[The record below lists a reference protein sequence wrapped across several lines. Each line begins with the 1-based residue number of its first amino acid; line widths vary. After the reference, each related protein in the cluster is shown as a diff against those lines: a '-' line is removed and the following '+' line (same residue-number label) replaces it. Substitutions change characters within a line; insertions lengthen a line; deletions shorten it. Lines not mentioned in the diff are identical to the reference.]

1 MADSRAPVIVGVAQ
15 LQQRPDDAAD
25 AREAVAL
32 MTEVALAAA
41 ADAGAPRLLAA
52 ADVVAVVNGAWS
64 YRDPARIV
72 ADAVGAAS
80 ARTIRTTDGGNTPQ
94 FLVDVLAER
103 IADGQLD
110 VAIVVGAETIWS
122 RRKLRTA
129 GIERAVTEQP
139 EGVAPD
145 ELVGKPLDMLA
156 DHERARG
163 IVQPVEVYP
172 LFDSAIRH
180 RRGESVDAH
189 RDRIA
194 TMWAD
199 FNSVAVDN
207 PYAWSRTPMTVA
219 EIRDP
224 SPSNRMVAFPY
235 TKAMCSNWFLDQ
247 AAALILC
254 SAEAAERHGVARDRQ
269 VFVHG
274 GAEADDTAYVSNR
287 RALGRSPAIA
297 AAWAALSADR
307 NIGSDDIAHL
317 DIYSCF
323 PSAVEASAE
332 AIGIDAATNYG
343 GRRLTVTGG
352 LTFAGGPLNNYVT
365 HSVATLVGVL
375 RDDPAALG
383 LATANGGFLTKHALG
398 LYSAQPPAAPFRR
411 LPLGD
416 SDVPHGR
423 REAAPEHAGPVT
435 IEASTVMH
443 DHNGPTRALFAL
455 LTDGRRTFGNSD
467 DPAVMKAAMT
477 DELCGTAADLDADGT
492 VRL

>member
-1 MADSRAPVIVGVAQ
+1 MPDPRTPVIVGVAQ
-15 LQQRPDDAAD
+15 LQQRPDNPAD

-32 MTEVALAAA
+32 MTEATLAAA
-41 ADAGAPRLLAA
+41 ADAGAPKLLAA
-52 ADVVAVVNGAWS
+52 ADAIAVVNGAWS

-72 ADAVGAAS
+72 AEAVGAAK

-103 IADGQLD
+103 IAAGDLD
-110 VAIVVGAETIWS
+110 VAVVVGAETIWS

-139 EGVAPD
+139 DDVAPD
-145 ELVGKPLDMLA
+145 EVLGKPLDMLA

-163 IVQPVEVYP
+163 VVQPVEVYP
-172 LFDSAIRH
+172 LFESAIRH
-180 RRGESVDAH
+180 RRGETVDAH

-194 TMWAD
+194 AMWAG
-199 FNSVAVDN
+199 FNAVAVSN
-207 PYAWSRTPMTVA
+207 PHAWSRTPMTA
-219 EIRDP
+219 TEIRDP
-224 SPSNRMVAFPY
+224 SSDNRMVAFPY

-254 SAEAAERHGVARDRQ
+254 SAEAAERYGVARDQQ

-287 RALGRSPAIA
+287 GALGRSPAIA

-307 NIGSDDIAHL
+307 NVGVDDLAHVDL
-317 DIYSCF
+317 YSCF
-323 PSAVEASAE
+323 PSAVQAAAE
-332 AIGIDAATNYG
+332 AIGMDET
-343 GRRLTVTGG
+343 RQLTVTGG

-365 HSVATLVGVL
+365 HSIATLVGIL
-375 RDDPAALG
+375 RKDSAALG

-398 LYSAQPPAAPFRR
+398 LYSAQPPTTPFRR
-411 LPLGD
+411 LSLTD
-416 SDVPHGR
+416 NEIAHDWR
-423 REAAPEHAGPVT
+423 DAAPDHSGPVS

-443 DHNGPTRALFAL
+443 DHDGPRRALFAL
-455 LTDGRRTFGNSD
+455 LTDDGRRTFGSSED
-467 DPAVMKAAMT
+467 AAVLKSAMT
-477 DELCGTAADLDADGT
+477 DELIGTAADLDANGT
-492 VRL
+492 VRP